1 MTGVAVLAVQISRH
15 GGPEELVPAEQPDPV
30 AAAGQVVVH
39 NRWIGVNY
47 VDLQHR
53 AGQPYPVR
61 LPLIPGTEAAGTVVA
76 VGAGVDPGLVGAP
89 VVHFGHLCGVYAE
102 MTAVPVQFVVPLAA
116 GTALDVAAAVAMN
129 GTTAYVLT
137 HMACRIGPGDVVVVQ
152 AAAGATGGAVVQ
164 LAVATGAEVIA
175 ISSSAGKADT
185 ARALGAHHSFVRH
198 EVPDPVAAVLSATGG
213 RGADVVYDAGGRDT
227 FEMSLD
233 MLATRGMLVLYGQSS
248 GPVAPFDPGRLSGI
262 TGAGRGAGSLTL
274 RWVAAS
280 HYLTNERDRA
290 EAVSV
295 ILSEVT
301 AGRFSPRIAER
312 FPLRRASEAHAR
324 LASRTV
330 SGKIL
335 LQA

>member
-1 MTGVAVLAVQISRH
+1 MLAVEISRH
-15 GGPEELVPAEQPDPV
+15 GGPEELMLVERPDPV
-30 AAAGQVVVH
+30 AAAGQVLVR
-39 NRWIGVNY
+39 NRWIGVNF

-61 LPLIPGTEAAGTVVA
+61 LPLIPGTEAAGTVA
-76 VGAGVDPGLVGAP
+76 EVGAGADPGLAGVPA
-89 VVHFGHLCGVYAE
+89 VHFGHLCGAYAE
-102 MTAVPVQFVVPLAA
+102 MTAVPAEFVVPLPA
-116 GTALDVAAAVAMN
+116 GVTLDAAAAIAMN

-137 HMACRIGPGDVVVVQ
+137 SMACQLGPGDVVVVQ

-164 LAVATGAEVIA
+164 LAVAAGAEVIA
-175 ISSSAGKADT
+175 ITSSAAKAR
-185 ARALGAHHSFVRH
+185 AAIALGARH
-198 EVPDPVAAVLSATGG
+198 GVALQQVTDPVAAVLSVTGG

-227 FEMSLD
+227 FQMCLD
-233 MLATRGMLVLYGQSS
+233 MVATRGTLVLYGQSS

-280 HYLTNERDRA
+280 HYLSSQRDRA
-290 EAVSV
+290 AAVSA
-295 ILSEVT
+295 ILDQVR
-301 AGRFSPRIAER
+301 AGRFSPRIAGR

-330 SGKIL
+330 LGKIL